1 MEPSAPLYRLVS
13 LQNSRH
19 QSTLSLLGEK
29 EKLFLAF
36 IGRIIIA
43 FSVMLQKYI
52 HIRSEFEYLDMNIYL
67 YMNS

>member
-1 MEPSAPLYRLVS
+1 M
-13 LQNSRH
+13 
-19 QSTLSLLGEK
+19 SLLGEK

-67 YMNS
+67 YLNS